1 LLCFDFWLGVVL
13 QDYFLMNPLKMSAQQ
28 FGGFLQTIAFHLPF
42 SVERATLPLLP
53 PDLSAEK
60 MRLLQTFAADLQGQA
75 QSLTLPQ
82 ASAVASSYPPQQQPS
97 MTVMEINNY

>member
-1 LLCFDFWLGVVL
+1 
-13 QDYFLMNPLKMSAQQ
+13 MNPLKMSAQQ

-53 PDLSAEK
+53 ADLSEEK
-60 MRLLQTFAADLQGQA
+60 MRQLQTFAADLQGQA

-82 ASAVASSYPPQQQPS
+82 ASAVASSYPPQQQQSS